1 MIDSR
6 LLVWT
11 ALVFAASELG
21 AQGQPI
27 PAGQVA
33 PANQPAP
40 ATQPAPRIP
49 RATASTRA
57 SVEVL
62 IDSRW
67 DVHEGGWFGGLSLA
81 GPAKI
86 AIDYGQPHLR
96 GRAAIGMP
104 GVVPWDSVWRTG
116 ANMSTQ
122 LTAEVDVTIGGTF
135 IPRGIYTLFSL
146 PTKTGWKL
154 IVSKQLLQWGT
165 DYDPAQDFARIPL
178 RQRTLTEPLESLTF
192 WLIPVPET
200 APSTT
205 FPHGVLN
212 FAWGNTELS
221 TDWRVGR

>member
-1 MIDSR
+1 MIASR
-6 LLVWT
+6 SVVLV
-11 ALVFAASELG
+11 ALVLTVADLG

-27 PAGQVA
+27 PAR
-33 PANQPAP
+33 PPAP
-40 ATQPAPRIP
+40 AAKPAQPAPRIP

-67 DVHEGGWFGGLSLA
+67 AEGSWGSTLSLS
-81 GPAKI
+81 GPSKI
-86 AIDYGQPHLR
+86 AINYGQPHLR
-96 GRAAIGMP
+96 GRSVIGMP

-122 LTAEVDVTIGGTF
+122 LSTEVDMTLGGTF

-146 PTKTGWKL
+146 PTRNGWKL
-154 IVSKQLLQWGT
+154 VVSKQVLQWGT
-165 DYDPAQDFARIPL
+165 DYDPTQDFARIDL
-178 RQRTLTEPLESLTF
+178 RSRSLAEPIESLTF
-192 WLIPVPET
+192 WLVPAIENP
-200 APSTT
+200 PSTT
-205 FPHGVLN
+205 FPHGVLK

>member
-1 MIDSR
+1 MTASR
-6 LLVWT
+6 SIVLA
-11 ALVFAASELG
+11 ALVFAAADLG

-27 PAGQVA
+27 PAR
-33 PANQPAP
+33 PAAP

-49 RATASTRA
+49 RAAPSTRA
-57 SVEVL
+57 SVAVL

-67 DVHEGGWFGGLSLA
+67 LEGSWGGALSLA
-81 GPAKI
+81 GPARI
-86 AIDYGQPHLR
+86 AIDYGQPHIR
-96 GRAAIGMP
+96 GRNVIGMP

-122 LTAEVDVTIGGTF
+122 LTAEVDMTIGNTF

-146 PTKTGWKL
+146 PTRNGWKL
-154 IVSKQLLQWGT
+154 VVSKQVLQWGT
-165 DYDPAQDFARIPL
+165 DYDPTQDFARIDL
-178 RQRTLTEPLESLTF
+178 RSRTLTEPVESLTF
-192 WLIPVPET
+192 WLVPAIEN

-205 FPHGVLN
+205 FPHGVLR